1 MKIRPIAFDS
11 FGARSM
17 CTVVET
23 KDLKIIIDPSVALGP
38 KRYGLPPHEIEIKR
52 KEELWQK
59 IKRETLNADI
69 VIITHYHYDHHNPN
83 EPEILAGKILLTKHP
98 KSAINRS
105 QMGRS
110 AYFLQKLNE
119 LKNPPKIEFADSKRF
134 EFGDIQIIFSKP
146 VFHGTDSRLGYVLEV
161 CIDDGKKRFV
171 YTSDVEGATHEEQ
184 IAFIIESEPDVV
196 FMDGPMTY
204 QPRVF
209 GIRHLERSVEN
220 VSKLIESS
228 NVKEI
233 IMDHHLTRDLKWREK
248 IDQIFKKAEEHGV
261 KIKSAAEFGRI
272 KEELLEARRKELYGK
287 YLLP

>member
-1 MKIRPIAFDS
+1 MKIKPIAFDS

-17 CTVVET
+17 CTVVEI

-69 VIITHYHYDHHNPN
+69 VIVTHYHYDHHNPN

-98 KSAINRS
+98 KSAINKS

-110 AYFLQKLNE
+110 AYFLQKLKE
-119 LKNPPKIEFADSKRF
+119 LRNPPKIEFADFRKF
-134 EFGDIQIIFSKP
+134 EFENVQITFSKP

-161 CIDDGKKRFV
+161 CIDDGRKSFV
-171 YTSDVEGATHEEQ
+171 YTSDVEGAMYEEQ

-209 GIRHLERSVEN
+209 KTRHLEMSIKN
-220 VSKLIESS
+220 VSRLIEKT
-228 NVKEI
+228 NVGELI
-233 IMDHHLTRDLKWREK
+233 LDHHLTRDLKWRDK
-248 IDQIFKKAEEHGV
+248 IDQIFKKAREHGV
-261 KIKSAAEFGRI
+261 KIKSAAEFGKIR
-272 KEELLEARRKELYGK
+272 EDLLEARRKELYSK
-287 YLLP
+287 HQ